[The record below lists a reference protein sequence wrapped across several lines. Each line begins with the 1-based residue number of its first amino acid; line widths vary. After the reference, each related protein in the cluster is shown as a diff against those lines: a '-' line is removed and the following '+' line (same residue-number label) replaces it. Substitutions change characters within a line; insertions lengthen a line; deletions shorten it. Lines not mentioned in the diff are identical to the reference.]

1 MFFLS
6 DGRNTFSIL
15 QNSHLLARP
24 QSRNQVSENR
34 TDVIQGNFIHANSP
48 NRRRRKSP
56 PLPWYQQKFDKQ
68 NVANSR
74 AEGLDL
80 RRSRGE
86 YYVTWIWFLA
96 NFSG

>member
-6 DGRNTFSIL
+6 DDRNTFSIL
-15 QNSHLLARP
+15 QNSHLLAGP
-24 QSRNQVSENR
+24 QSRNQVFENR

-48 NRRRRKSP
+48 IRRSRQSSTN
-56 PLPWYQQKFDKQ
+56 PLYQQKFDKQ

-80 RRSRGE
+80 RRRRVE
-86 YYVTWIWFLA
+86 
-96 NFSG
+96 